1 MHKLIAPA
9 ILAFALAVPAAAET
23 RNHSGFD
30 GVAVQDRIRVEVS
43 LGQSYSVD
51 VSGSDAARVRTR
63 VQDGTLRISDRNRPL
78 FGGSP
83 RLDAVVRVVVP
94 ELDRLAA
101 SRGAEVRATDISAHD
116 FSVAASMGGEVRL
129 TGACHSLSA
138 SASMGGIINAERFAC
153 ADADVAASMG
163 GEANVAA
170 SASYD
175 AAASMG
181 GLIDIRGEGA
191 RGEIAT
197 SMGGEVRRN

>member
-9 ILAFALAVPAAAET
+9 VLALALTVPAAAET
-23 RNHSGFD
+23 RNHAGFD
-30 GVAVQDRIRVEVS
+30 GVAVQDRIRVEVTP
-43 LGQSYSVD
+43 GQSYSVD
-51 VSGSDAARVRTR
+51 VSGPDAARVRTQ
-63 VQDGTLRISDRNRPL
+63 VQDRTLRISDRNRPL

-83 RLDAVVRVVVP
+83 PLDAVVRVVVP
-94 ELDRLAA
+94 ELDSLSA
-101 SRGAEVRATDISAHD
+101 SRGADVRATDITAHD
-116 FSVAASMGGEVRL
+116 FAVAASTGAEVRITGACQSLSAAASMGGV
-129 TGACHSLSA
+129 
-138 SASMGGIINAERFAC
+138 INAQHFAC
-153 ADADVAASMG
+153 ADANVAASMG

-191 RGEIAT
+191 RGETAT